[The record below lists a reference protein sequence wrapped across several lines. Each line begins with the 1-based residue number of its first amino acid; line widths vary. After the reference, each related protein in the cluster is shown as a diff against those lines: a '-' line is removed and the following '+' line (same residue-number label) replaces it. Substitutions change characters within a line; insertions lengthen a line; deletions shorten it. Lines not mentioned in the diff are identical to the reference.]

1 MVIAFVTPFLS
12 GQGGTET
19 VLLKVLNYLAARR
32 PTDHYQLVLTEGTQ
46 HKQWLRRLD
55 QQVEVVV
62 NQTRNQAIV
71 RSFTR
76 HYMATTDANMV
87 ICLGSRPIFVAA
99 QVRRRLQRH
108 YRIVSWIHST
118 LADVNWFDPTSLA
131 DADAQLAISS
141 GIATQM
147 VHYGVDPAT
156 IHVIYNPVTPSTEL
170 IPRSAAAEPKHFIFI
185 GRIQYRG
192 QKNLKLLLG
201 ALQNLRGN
209 WVIDFYGAG
218 SGLVKC
224 KAYIKRHPQLRTRV
238 NWHGWVTNPWLEI
251 KQADALL
258 LSSKFEGLPMVM
270 LEAMSHGVPCIS
282 TDCPTG
288 PNDIIEDGKT
298 GFLYPIA
305 EIGKLHHILKQ
316 VVSGYQFVDEV
327 AVQNSITDF
336 YDQHYFTNFEKAMTE
351 IIAQEIKA

>member
-19 VLLKVLNYLAARR
+19 VLLKVLNYLAGQQTAN
-32 PTDHYQLVLTEGTQ
+32 HYQLVLTEGTQ
-46 HKQWLRRLD
+46 HKQWLQRLD
-55 QQVEVVV
+55 QRVEVIS
-62 NQTRNQAIV
+62 NQSRNPTIV

-76 HYMATTDANMV
+76 HYMANTQADMV

-118 LADVNWFDPTSLA
+118 LADVNWFDPACLA

-147 VHYGVDPAT
+147 KNYGVDPDN
-156 IHVIYNPVTPSTEL
+156 IHVIYNPVTPANQL
-170 IPRSAAAEPKHFIFI
+170 IPRSSQDEPKHFIFI

-218 SGLVKC
+218 PGMINC
-224 KAYIKRHPQLRTRV
+224 KAYIKRHPQLRSRII
-238 NWHGWVTNPWLEI
+238 WHGWVTNPWPEI

-258 LSSKFEGLPMVM
+258 LSSKFEGLPMVL
-270 LEAMSHGVPCIS
+270 LEAMAHGVPCVS
-282 TDCPTG
+282 SNCPTG
-288 PNDIIEDGKT
+288 PDDIIQTGKT

-316 VVSGYQFVDEV
+316 IVSGYQFEDGP
-327 AVQNSITDF
+327 AVQASIAQF
-336 YDQHYFTNFEKAMTE
+336 YDQNYFDHFEKTIAE
-351 IIAQEIKA
+351 IMAKPI